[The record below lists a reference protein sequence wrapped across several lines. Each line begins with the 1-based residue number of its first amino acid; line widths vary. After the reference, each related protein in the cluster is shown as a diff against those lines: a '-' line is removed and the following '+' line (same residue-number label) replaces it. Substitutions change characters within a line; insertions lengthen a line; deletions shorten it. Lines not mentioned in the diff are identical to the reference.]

1 MKGEWKMEKIAL
13 VFLGVLSLL
22 TLLLYAYDKLVS
34 KLKGWRIP
42 EKCLL
47 LLALL
52 GGGAGGL
59 CGMLLL
65 HHKTRHWYFWVI
77 NVAALA
83 VQLAVFVFLKN
94 RVF

>member
-13 VFLGVLSLL
+13 VFLGALSLL

-52 GGGAGGL
+52 GGGVGGL

-77 NVAALA
+77 NVAAGA
-83 VQLAVFVFLKN
+83 VQLAVFVFLQN